1 MMHRAPSAAL
11 ALPLAATACHDKS
24 TGKNTNEAARLTIDT
39 VTALFDGSDDF
50 EAMRD
55 DLTPGVDCIAVPMAD
70 PSQTALALERLA
82 RDPSQLGALGRAART
97 TYEAR
102 FSPQVVR
109 DRFDALLGNRLGFRA
124 PQRLPM
130 RTEARVLVPTS

>member
-1 MMHRAPSAAL
+1 L
-11 ALPLAATACHDKS
+11 
-24 TGKNTNEAARLTIDT
+24 
-39 VTALFDGSDDF
+39 V
-50 EAMRD
+50 
-55 DLTPGVDCIAVPMAD
+55 
-70 PSQTALALERLA
+70 LERLA
-82 RDPSQLGALGRAART
+82 REPNQLDAIGRAARA

-102 FSPQVVR
+102 FSPSIVR